1 MAELTVLP
9 LSVRKAWIG
18 PAIAAIVLAPHARAE
33 WRITPA
39 VTGRLSYSDNVNL
52 RPDGQGSSQFVTEI
66 APSIVIS
73 DQTPRFRFN
82 AAYQV
87 HLYEYAKDRV
97 SGTDRTTQQLQA
109 GAFGELLSDLLFIDA
124 SATVSQA
131 PVTPLAAGF
140 GNGFATDNRNEVRSY
155 RVSPWMYRT
164 FGAFANANL
173 RYAHDMV
180 GSDNAGFGRSTAD
193 TLSLAINSGVMFR
206 RIGWSVFL
214 NTQHLEDSVAPPSSS
229 QGASFSLRYVVMPE
243 LTWTLGGGYDKF
255 DYEGLGSDTQ
265 GASWST
271 GLIWNPSP
279 RTSLTLS
286 AGRRYYG
293 NSYFLTGS
301 HRSRYTV
308 WNISYNDNVTTTRS
322 QFLLPSAVD
331 TAAMLD
337 RLFMPAYPDPVLRA
351 IAVEAYIRAS
361 GLPRSLPDSVNYF
374 TNRYMLQRQAQA
386 SVGMRLPRTTLL
398 FSAFSTRREALSLFQ
413 ADSALLGSSGSRIND
428 NVSQRGAT
436 VIADYALSGRS
447 NLSLAASVN
456 STRSGALDR
465 KAQHRSV
472 RLFFSHRIAPRL
484 NGTVEVRALRT
495 RSALD
500 TRTIKEHAVAASLS
514 ATF

>member
-1 MAELTVLP
+1 MAELNVLP

-18 PAIAAIVLAPHARAE
+18 PAIAALVLAPQARAE
-33 WRITPA
+33 WRFTPA
-39 VTGRLSYSDNVNL
+39 LTGRLSYSDNVNL
-52 RPDGQGSSQFVTEI
+52 RPDGQGTGQFVTEI

-87 HLYEYAKDRV
+87 HIYEYARDRV

-109 GAFGELLSDLLFIDA
+109 GAFGELLSDLLFVDA
-124 SATVSQA
+124 SASVSQA

-140 GNGFATDNRNEVRSY
+140 GNGFARDNRNEVRSY
-155 RVSPWMYRT
+155 RVSPWIHRT
-164 FGAFANANL
+164 FGAFASANL

-193 TLSLAINSGVMFR
+193 TLNLAVNSGAAFQR
-206 RIGWSVFL
+206 AGWSVSL
-214 NTQHLEDSVAPPSSS
+214 SKQHLEDSVAPPSSS
-229 QGASFSLRYVVMPE
+229 QGAGVSLRYVVTPE

-286 AGRRYYG
+286 GGRRYYG
-293 NSYFLTGS
+293 NSYFLSGS

-308 WNISYNDNVTTTRS
+308 WNISYSDDVTTTRS

-337 RLFMPAYPDPVLRA
+337 RLFIPAYPDPVLRA

-374 TNRYMLQRQAQA
+374 TNRYMLQRQGQA
-386 SVGMRLPRTTLL
+386 SVGLRLPRTTVLV
-398 FSAFSTRREALSLFQ
+398 SAFSTRREALSLFQ
-413 ADSALLGSSGSRIND
+413 ADSALLGSSGARIND
-428 NVSQRGAT
+428 NVRQRGLT
-436 VIADYALSGRS
+436 VVADYALTARS

-456 STRSGALDR
+456 TTRSGALER
-465 KAQHRSV
+465 EAQHKSARV
-472 RLFFSHRIAPRL
+472 FFSHRIAPHL
-484 NGTVEVRALRT
+484 NGTVELRTLRT
-495 RSALD
+495 RSAFD
-500 TRTIKEHAVAASLS
+500 ARTVKEHAVAASLS